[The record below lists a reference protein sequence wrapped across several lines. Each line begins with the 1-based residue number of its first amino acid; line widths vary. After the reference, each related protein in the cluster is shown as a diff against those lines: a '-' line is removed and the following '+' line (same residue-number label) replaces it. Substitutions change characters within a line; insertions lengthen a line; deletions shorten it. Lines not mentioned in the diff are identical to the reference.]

1 MTHMKVT
8 FVIDTLNGGGK
19 ERRCLQ
25 IIQGLNNA
33 GHYDIQLIILNN
45 GIAYPEIYNTTAQI
59 VIIDRKGRRI
69 SNRQMIRELKK
80 HFEQF
85 KPNIVQVWNR
95 MSAFYV
101 NLVKIRFGL
110 HLRFKYIVA
119 FVADCDPPL
128 FGNQAYFINR
138 LSLFLANKVVGNS
151 KAGLQA
157 YAVPNKKQVC
167 IYNGFNQDRLSN
179 IHLLDTRA
187 KRLALGINT
196 PFIVSMI
203 ARVGIEKDYHA
214 YIDCANKLLERRN
227 DVTFLA
233 VGSGKKIDE
242 YKRRIPDHNKDKII
256 FLGFR
261 SDVEE
266 IIKVSTLTVLFTN
279 YHIHGE
285 GISNSILE
293 SMAIGVP
300 VVATQ
305 GGGTPEIIDHGKN
318 GYMVKN
324 NDINQSVHF
333 IDTII
338 TNSILRQNMSQHCLE
353 TVREH
358 FDLEKTTN
366 QYINLY
372 KSLLANN

>member
-1 MTHMKVT
+1 MRIS

-25 IIQGLNNA
+25 IIQGLNKA
-33 GHYDIQLIILNN
+33 GYNDIQLIIVNN
-45 GIAYPEIYNTTAQI
+45 GIAYPEIYKTTAQI
-59 VIIDRKGRRI
+59 VIIDRKARRI
-69 SNRQMIRELKK
+69 SNRQTIRELEK
-80 HFEQF
+80 HFVQF
-85 KPNIVQVWNR
+85 KPNIIQVWNR
-95 MSAFYV
+95 MSASFV
-101 NLVKIRFGL
+101 NLIKIRLIL

-128 FGNQAYFINR
+128 FCKRAYFINR

-151 KAGLQA
+151 KAGLRA
-157 YAVPNKKQVC
+157 YSVPKNKQVC

-179 IHLLDTRA
+179 IHLLDTQA
-187 KRLALGINT
+187 KKHELGIIT
-196 PFIVSMI
+196 PFVVSMI
-203 ARVGIEKDYHA
+203 ARVGMEKDYQA
-214 YIDCANKLLERRN
+214 FIDCANKLLERRN
-227 DVTFLA
+227 DITFLA

-242 YKRRIPDHNKDKII
+242 YKRRIPNYNKDKIL

-279 YHIHGE
+279 YHLHGE

-305 GGGTPEIIDHGKN
+305 GGGTPEIIEHGKN
-318 GYMVKN
+318 GYMVNN
-324 NDINQSVHF
+324 NDISQSVHY
-333 IDTII
+333 IDMII
-338 TNSILRQNMSQHCLE
+338 SNSILHQDMSQHCVE
-353 TVREH
+353 TVREF

-372 KSLLANN
+372 KSLLTDN